1 MALWTMMT
9 VMCSIAA
16 VLVSV
21 PLIRRYEHRK
31 DLASAGT
38 SIFADQLKEL
48 ERDRNLGLIDPNDA
62 DLAKTEIERRLIT
75 AARNVKEPQP
85 ISPMWRITA
94 LASAAG
100 LVILGS
106 TNIYALRGRPDLI
119 QPPPPALLADSARA
133 PVQIPQDTTS
143 IPATGASTTG
153 EVVTMI
159 DKLAKR
165 LEANPKDADGW
176 RMLGWS
182 YFNTQRFNDSAAAYA
197 RAVELAPANLDYK
210 SAYAEAL
217 VQTAQGIVV
226 PKAQDI
232 FAEVL
237 RADPREERARFYDA
251 LGKEQAGD
259 LPLALD
265 RWIALLADAPE
276 NAGWVPDV
284 KQRVADLG
292 EKTKRDVS
300 GVLANATVLP
310 NLAEGGV
317 AQVDQQAMVD
327 DMIGKLSVKLEANPR
342 DRDGW
347 AMMIRSLKVKGD
359 MEGAKASLT
368 KALAIFAEDPATS
381 TQLADMGRSLG
392 IASDAN
398 NASALLS
405 APALSQETVASVQA
419 LPAED
424 QQVMIKAMVQRLAD
438 KLAQSPHDAD
448 GWVRLIRARVVLNEM
463 DLAREALKM
472 AVAEFSSDAAT
483 SNQIVT
489 AARQLRVDID

>member
-1 MALWTMMT
+1 MALWTVIT

-21 PLIRRYEHRK
+21 PLIRRYEHHK
-31 DLASAGT
+31 DPASAGT

-48 ERDRNLGLIDPNDA
+48 ERDRNLGLIDPSDA
-62 DLAKTEIERRLIT
+62 DLAKAEIERRLIT
-75 AARNVKEPQP
+75 AARNVTGPRP
-85 ISPMWRITA
+85 ISPRWRVAA

-106 TNIYALRGRPDLI
+106 VNIYAVRGRPDLI
-119 QPPPPALLADSARA
+119 QPPPAPMADSTQTPA
-133 PVQIPQDTTS
+133 QIPQDTTTTA
-143 IPATGASTTG
+143 ATGASTTG
-153 EVVTMI
+153 EVATMI

-182 YFNTQRFNDSAAAYA
+182 YFNTQRFDDSASAYA
-197 RAVELAPANLDYK
+197 RAVALAPANPDYK

-217 VQTAQGIVV
+217 VQAAQGIVV
-226 PKAQDI
+226 PKAQEI

-237 RADPREERARFYDA
+237 KADPGEERARFYDA
-251 LGKEQAGD
+251 LAREQAGD

-292 EKTKRDVS
+292 QKTKRDVS
-300 GVLANATVLP
+300 SVLANTPVLP
-310 NLAEGGV
+310 NLAESGV

-327 DMIGKLSVKLEANPR
+327 DMIGKLSAKLESNPR

-368 KALAIFAEDPATS
+368 KALAIFADDPATGS
-381 TQLADMGRSLG
+381 QLADMGRSLG

-398 NASALLS
+398 NSSALPS
-405 APALSQETVASVQA
+405 APALNPDTVASVQA

-438 KLAQSPHDAD
+438 KLVQSPHDAD
-448 GWVRLIRARVVLNEM
+448 GWIRLIRARMVLNET
-463 DLAREALKM
+463 DLARDALKKAVTEFSGD
-472 AVAEFSSDAAT
+472 AVA
-483 SNQIVT
+483 SNQIST
-489 AARQLRVDID
+489 AARQLGVVID